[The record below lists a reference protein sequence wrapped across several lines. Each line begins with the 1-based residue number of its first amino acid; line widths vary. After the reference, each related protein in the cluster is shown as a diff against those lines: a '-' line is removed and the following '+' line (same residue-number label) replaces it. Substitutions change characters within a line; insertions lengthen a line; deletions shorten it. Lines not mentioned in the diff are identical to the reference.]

1 MASDRVLQ
9 ADSYPTTHQQSQ
21 LHLDF
26 LKECMWVALYGK
38 KNLYFSPLIL
48 QQKQATFYQGFTGF
62 LAQHL
67 TWKSFQEGPPS
78 QS

>member
-9 ADSYPTTHQQSQ
+9 ADSHSFTSI
-21 LHLDF
+21 F

-38 KNLYFSPLIL
+38 KNLYFFPLIL

-67 TWKSFQEGPPS
+67 TWKPFQEGPPS